1 MTRKIEV
8 LSPAAEA
15 WRPDESVDVFVDD
28 LAGKTVAILNNR
40 WTSMDVI
47 ADYLTR
53 LLKEEY
59 GVTQVFQV
67 QVPIASPPPQ
77 EVFDE
82 VVERADLA
90 VVGLA
95 N

>member
-1 MTRKIEV
+1 MAKQIEI

-15 WRPDESVDVFVDD
+15 WRPTVETTPVVDG

-40 WTSMDVI
+40 WSSMDI
-47 ADYLTR
+47 MADYLTR

-59 GVTQVFQV
+59 GVAQVFQKD
-67 QVPIASPPPQ
+67 VPISSPPPKS
-77 EVFDE
+77 VFDE
-82 VVERADLA
+82 VVTRAQLA
-90 VVGLA
+90 IVGLA